1 MSRRA
6 LMSCLLA
13 FLVIST
19 GAVRAAAQGQGPN
32 PSPNDADRGFLS
44 RLEFGGSSNTL
55 GQEFVLDGSAGYQ
68 FNKHFALTFGLP
80 LYITHASATAT
91 TSSSTVSGIGDPSM
105 MMLLRFPNQTVN
117 YSTALT
123 TTFPLAS
130 TSKGLSTGRVGIDW
144 NNRFDHD
151 FGRLTP
157 FLAAGMGNTVMD
169 SRFFHR
175 PFTTLGFNAHFEG
188 GADLDIGHK
197 LSIGASGYDI
207 APSGQQKVFSRIVES
222 GNSGSQGKHGAFGS
236 AHETTGTSSLT
247 ADHGFATWIDAN
259 PTKLVDMELGF
270 SRSMVYDLNTVSFTI
285 GLNLGQMVRESS
297 RH

>member
-1 MSRRA
+1 MFRRA
-6 LMSCLLA
+6 CTSVFVLIVLSIA
-13 FLVIST
+13 FPARV
-19 GAVRAAAQGQGPN
+19 AAQGQGSIP
-32 PSPNDADRGFLS
+32 PASDADRGFLS

-68 FNKHFALTFGLP
+68 FNKHVALTFGLP

-91 TSSSTVSGIGDPSM
+91 TTSSTVSGIGDPSM
-105 MMLLRFPNQTVN
+105 MMLLRFPNETVN
-117 YSTALT
+117 YATSLT
-123 TTFPLAS
+123 TMFPLAS
-130 TSKGLSTGRVGIDW
+130 ASKGLSTGRVGIDW

-151 FGRLTP
+151 FGRVTP
-157 FLAAGMGNTVMD
+157 FFAAGMGNTIMD

-197 LSIGASGYDI
+197 LSAGASGYDI
-207 APSGQQKVFSRIVES
+207 APSGQQKVFSRIVEA

-236 AHETTGTSSLT
+236 AHQTTGTSSLT

-259 PTKLVDMELGF
+259 PTKLLDMELGF

-285 GLNLGQMVRESS
+285 GLNLGQMVRENS